1 MQTES
6 GKPGKR
12 RPPSP
17 TSTAAACF
25 SAFARRDPDAFLA
38 LVHEDVV
45 WRPSSTLYTSN
56 PAQQRP
62 YEGHAG
68 VRAWFEDV
76 AGWIGYEVRVLRTE
90 DVGDRALISA
100 VATLADEDVWLTR
113 AVAFVFHVE
122 DGRVR
127 DLRTFTDERDARAHL
142 GMPQLPATL
151 SPRAMKRGSVTID
164 AEPAELA
171 KVRARLDG
179 AATNAGLDAGAV
191 NDLLVAATEAV
202 TNAITHGAAGDGRV
216 TIDWGLEEDL
226 FAVCIHDHGGG
237 HVAQARPAGEREDHG
252 RGIAVMRL
260 LVDELVFESD
270 AGGTAVRIAK
280 RLTPAVEAPPPVA
293 EPSLA

>member
-1 MQTES
+1 VQTEP

-12 RPPSP
+12 PPPSP
-17 TSTAAACF
+17 TATATACF

-45 WRPSSTLYTSN
+45 WRPSSTLYTSD

-62 YEGHAG
+62 YQGHAG

-76 AGWIGYEVRVLRTE
+76 AGWIGYEVRVLCTE

-100 VATLADEDVWLTR
+100 VATLAGEDVWLTR
-113 AVAFVFHVE
+113 AVTFVFHVE
-122 DGRVR
+122 CGRVR

-142 GMPQLPATL
+142 RLPGIPATL
-151 SPRAMKRGSVTID
+151 SPQATDRGALTI
-164 AEPAELA
+164 APEPAQLA
-171 KVRARLDG
+171 KVRARLND
-179 AATNAGLDAGAV
+179 ATTNAGLDPGAV
-191 NDLLVAATEAV
+191 NDLLVATTEAV
-202 TNAITHGAAGDGRV
+202 TNAITHGGAENGRV
-216 TIDWGLEEDL
+216 TIEWGREPGL
-226 FAVCIHDHGGG
+226 FAVCVHDRGGG

-260 LVDELVFESD
+260 LVDELVIESS
-270 AGGTAVRIAK
+270 AAGTAVRIAK
-280 RLTPAVEAPPPVA
+280 RLTPAVEAPPPVG